1 MSLFYP
7 PRFSIIVFISDGK
20 KPQGSRTSKLFI
32 QQVKILFL
40 SLADTDNQLIDP
52 ASGTLHYFHPSSY
65 PVVSTEKFLQRI
77 VEYMRRL
84 RLQSIRS
91 ERRGE
96 GRDRTHFQRRRNEL
110 SFSRL
115 ACAVSPDQ
123 TRSILLYAQLCLDL
137 DVQLDDAVRLLQQV
151 ILVMVHNNFE

>member
-1 MSLFYP
+1 MERNLKVALLLNYLFNKFKY
-7 PRFSIIVFISDGK
+7 F
-20 KPQGSRTSKLFI
+20 
-32 QQVKILFL
+32 FL

-52 ASGTLHYFHPSSY
+52 ASGGTSHYFHPSSY

-115 ACAVSPDQ
+115 ACAVSSDQ
-123 TRSILLYAQLCLDL
+123 TRSILLYAQLCFDL